1 VIIALAGGVGGAKLA
16 LGLSLVTPPDRL
28 SIVVNTGDDFS
39 HLGLNI
45 SPDIDTVIYTLAG
58 LANPDTGWG
67 LADETWSFM
76 TMLETLGGE
85 TWFKLGDRDLA
96 THLERT
102 RLLVS
107 GTLLSAITSQF
118 CRRLGVRHPVMPMT
132 NDSVRTVIES
142 QGKLVPFQDYFVR
155 QRCEPVVQGIRYEG
169 AREAQLVPQ
178 LSAALSSSALEG
190 IVICPS
196 NPYLSIGPM
205 IAMPALRQALER
217 RRRPVVAISPVIAGA
232 AIKGPVAKIMSEL
245 GIAPNCL
252 SIARHYQGLIDVL
265 MIDQA
270 DSTSKDAIRVLGIEP
285 VVSDIVMRTT
295 DDRRRLAQECCAL
308 LLR

>member
-1 VIIALAGGVGGAKLA
+1 VGGAKLA
-16 LGLSLVTPPDRL
+16 LGLSLVTPTDRL
-28 SIVVNTGDDFS
+28 SIIVNTGNDVL

-45 SPDIDTVIYTLAG
+45 CTDIDTVVYTLAG

-102 RLLVS
+102 RLLDS
-107 GTLLSAITSQF
+107 GTPLSAITNQF
-118 CRRLGVRHPVMPMT
+118 CRRLGVRHPVTPMT

-142 QGKLVPFQDYFVR
+142 HGKLVPFQDYFGR
-155 QRCEPVVQGIRYEG
+155 QRCEPVVEGIRYEG

-178 LSAALSSSALEG
+178 LSAALSSSGLEG

-196 NPYLSIGPM
+196 NPYLSIGPI
-205 IAMPALRQALER
+205 IAIPALRQALER
-217 RRRPVVAISPVIAGA
+217 NRWP
-232 AIKGPVAKIMSEL
+232 
-245 GIAPNCL
+245 
-252 SIARHYQGLIDVL
+252 
-265 MIDQA
+265 
-270 DSTSKDAIRVLGIEP
+270 
-285 VVSDIVMRTT
+285 
-295 DDRRRLAQECCAL
+295 
-308 LLR
+308 